1 MKNAKEKERE
11 RQETLMRCAIMLVFV
26 FLAAIVAVGV
36 YYASPIQI
44 NVVTAASNT
53 GAEQASVPNDS
64 LDDSEAEEEEIF
76 SAAASSGAESE
87 FEVSSQPES
96 GAEEVLVE
104 KSIDLNT
111 ADKEELERIPGIG
124 PTLAE
129 RIIQY
134 REETGRFVEIEE
146 LEKVEGIGEKIF
158 MKTRDYVYVE

>member
-1 MKNAKEKERE
+1 MKDAKEKERE
-11 RQETLMRCAIMLVFV
+11 RQETLMRCAVMLVFV

-44 NVVTAASNT
+44 NVVTAASNA
-53 GAEQASVPNDS
+53 GAEQASAASDS
-64 LDDSEAEEEEIF
+64 SEGSKAEEEEIF
-76 SAAASSGAESE
+76 SAAVSSGVESE
-87 FEVSSQPES
+87 TGVSSQLES
-96 GAEEVLVE
+96 GVQEVLVE

-124 PTLAE
+124 PVLAE

-134 REETGRFVEIEE
+134 REEAGGFLEIEE
-146 LEKVEGIGEKIF
+146 LEEVEGIGEKIF